1 MKALLLFASF
11 TLTVLLMPA
20 QQTGRV
26 KYPHL
31 GLEFT
36 IPAGWAGQE
45 IDGGFLLGHGTIPG
59 LILITTHEYQSLA
72 QMRSGAVE
80 GFNDGN
86 GSSLVLASPLQP
98 LGDNALGGEYQG
110 TIEWQPARAYGI
122 GLINP
127 YGSGVVILAATAA
140 SQYGPDYQR
149 YAQQV
154 QQSFRFYRPDH
165 SQVIQTWKPFLV
177 GMRLTYM
184 DSYYSPGVGSGGIG
198 GGYSNERII
207 ELCSQGTFLFSSSS
221 EMTISGD
228 NVSGWDQGGGQGQGR
243 WEIAVN
249 ASGSPILR
257 LRFQQGEV
265 YEYVLSRS
273 GNELYLDGNR
283 HYRTPAEHCR

>member
-1 MKALLLFASF
+1 MKRLSF
-11 TLTVLLMPA
+11 FLCFTITFLLMSA

-26 KYPHL
+26 DYKHL
-31 GLEFT
+31 GIQFT
-36 IPAGWAGQE
+36 IPDGWVGQE
-45 IDGGFLLGHGTIPG
+45 IDGGFLMGHNSIPG
-59 LILITTHEYQSLA
+59 LILLSTHEYQTLNQLRA
-72 QMRSGAVE
+72 GAVE
-80 GFNDGN
+80 AFNDGN
-86 GSSLVLASPLQP
+86 GSSLVIAGQLES
-98 LGDNALGGEYQG
+98 LGNNALGGEYQG
-110 TIEWQPARAYGI
+110 TIEWQPAKAYGI

-127 YGSGVVILAATAA
+127 HGTGVVILAATTAA
-140 SQYGPDYQR
+140 QYGPDYKR
-149 YAQQV
+149 FAQQV
-154 QQSFRFYRPDH
+154 QQSFRFYKPDH
-165 SQVIQTWKPFLV
+165 SQVVATWKPFLS

-207 ELCSQGTFLFSSSS
+207 ELCSQGHFFFSSSS

-249 ASGSPILR
+249 AGGSPILR

-283 HYRTPAEHCR
+283 NYRTQAEYCR